1 MKSGVQLGSL
11 LSPFLF
17 FAALDWIMKTSTAQ
31 GRHGIKWTSHTQL
44 DDLNFVDDLALLSHP
59 RNQRQA
65 KTVGETAAFAETG
78 FDISKGEG
86 TILKYNSQYQPN
98 HT

>member
-1 MKSGVQLGSL
+1 
-11 LSPFLF
+11 
-17 FAALDWIMKTSTAQ
+17 MKTPTAK
-31 GRHGIKWTSHTQL
+31 GRHGMQWTSRTQL
-44 DDLNFVDDLALLSHP
+44 DDLNFVDDLALLSHQ

-65 KTVGETAAFAETG
+65 KTVGEAEAFAEIG
-78 FDISKGEG
+78 FDISKGKD

>member
-1 MKSGVQLGSL
+1 MKSGVRLSSL

-17 FAALDWIMKTSTAQ
+17 LAALDWIMKTSTAQ
-31 GRHGIKWTSHTQL
+31 GRHRIQWTSRTQL

-65 KTVGETAAFAETG
+65 KTVGEAAAFAEIG
-78 FDISKGEG
+78 FDISKGKG
-86 TILKYNSQYQPN
+86 TILKHNSQYQPN